1 MKALRNQPVQD
12 TYAGFRFMSQKE
24 ILDGK
29 VRCLILRITRWK
41 CNLFSLSS
49 CHEFCKRFT
58 TTPYTFVS
66 IYAHECSHKCVWW
79 NAGVLDLYTCSCA
92 HEFAHIYSVFRT
104 AFGSELF
111 ESFIRRDSLLT
122 RPGKPDATRSAME
135 CWSSY
140 YRRVFDAS
148 FDAVDQENGK
158 RIQSL
163 ARGYWEKIWILNCG
177 ITALILR
184 KFVAISDSKCVKW
197 SCYWMW

>member
-1 MKALRNQPVQD
+1 
-12 TYAGFRFMSQKE
+12 MSQKE

-29 VRCLILRITRWK
+29 VRCIILRIIRWK

-58 TTPYTFVS
+58 TTPYTL
-66 IYAHECSHKCVWW
+66 YLHTLTKCSHKCVWW
-79 NAGVLDLYTCSCA
+79 DSGVLDLYMCSCA
-92 HEFAHIYSVFRT
+92 RIRTYIQCISHSLWLGAIRKLYSKRL
-104 AFGSELF
+104 AFNLPGET
-111 ESFIRRDSLLT
+111 RRW
-122 RPGKPDATRSAME
+122 RNAME

-158 RIQSL
+158 RIRSL

-177 ITALILR
+177 ITTLMLR